1 MLSHIQIRN
10 FAIIESLDLD
20 LSPGLTVITGETGAG
35 KSIMIDAMGLV
46 LGDRADSNTVRH
58 GADKAEIS
66 LHIELQNP
74 DIENWLAEHDLEAD
88 GECVLR
94 RVITAEGRSRNY
106 INGSSTTLAMM
117 KQLGDQLV
125 NIHGQHAHQHL
136 MQGGHQRDL
145 LDAYGGYASE
155 LDRLHQAFDQWQHAH
170 QALEQAR
177 AAEGDRLARIDLL
190 RFQLEELLDL
200 DPGENEYPELER
212 NLRRLSHADQLKQ
225 TSARALDQIRDAEQ
239 RSIIDEILGIE
250 RSLEAAQQLDDSFSE
265 VCELISSARIQL
277 EEAADSLSGLFDS
290 FDIDPDELAMIEE
303 RYNRSNA
310 LAEKHHILPE
320 TLFQRLAE
328 IREELRQLE
337 APESGIEALT
347 NSLRAAAAEYDQA
360 AATITR
366 KRQTAAKKLNK
377 IVSEAMQGLGMEGGS
392 FKVEMTARDPGER
405 HQHGAETICFLVATN
420 PGQPFKPLS
429 GVASGGELS
438 RLSLA
443 IELAATRKKNLP
455 TLIFDE
461 VDSGIGGAVAEV
473 VGQQLRALGENS
485 QVLCVTHLPQVAA
498 CGHQH
503 LQVQKTK
510 TKTST
515 HTRLESLSEEER
527 MQEIARML
535 GGKTMTKQSL
545 AHAEQMLGLNS

>member
-117 KQLGDQLV
+117 KQLGEQLV

-145 LDAYGGYASE
+145 LDAYGGYAGE
-155 LDRLHQAFDQWQHAH
+155 LDRLHQAFDQWQHTH

-190 RFQLEELLDL
+190 SFQLEELLDL
-200 DPGENEYPELER
+200 DPQENEYPELER
-212 NLRRLSHADQLKQ
+212 KLRRLSHADQLKQ

-239 RSIIDEILGIE
+239 SSMIDEILGIE

-265 VCELISSARIQL
+265 VSELISSARIQL

-290 FDIDPDELAMIEE
+290 FDYDPEELATIEE

-328 IREELRQLE
+328 IREELQQLE

-347 NSLRAAAAEYDQA
+347 DSLRAAAAEYDQA
-360 AATITR
+360 AAAITR
-366 KRQTAAKKLNK
+366 KRQAAAKKLNK
-377 IVSEAMQGLGMEGGS
+377 IISEAMQGLGMEGGR
-392 FKVEMTARDPGER
+392 FKIEMTARDPGER
-405 HQHGAETICFLVATN
+405 NHHGAETIRFLVSTN
-420 PGQPFKPLS
+420 PGQPFKALS

-503 LQVQKTK
+503 LQVKKTK

-545 AHAEQMLGLNS
+545 AHAEEMLGSNG